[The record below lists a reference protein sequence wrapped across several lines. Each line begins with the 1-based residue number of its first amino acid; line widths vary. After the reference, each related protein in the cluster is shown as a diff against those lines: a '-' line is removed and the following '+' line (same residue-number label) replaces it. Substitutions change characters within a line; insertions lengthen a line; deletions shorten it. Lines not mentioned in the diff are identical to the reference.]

1 MKVFCHFEDREEI
14 RGLSGFFRVFLSTF
28 GLVLELVSGV
38 DEVRLVGVLVQFDG
52 LVLVL
57 RVFLSTFGLVLILVA
72 RLLPV
77 IGLVAVELSGLVEV
91 PVIGLGLLL
100 VCKIFSIIK
109 TPLIKLQLP
118 IHSDLFLVVW
128 KFPSLLASREL

>member
-1 MKVFCHFEDREEI
+1 MVEI
-14 RGLSGFFRVFLSTF
+14 PVIGLELGGLVEVVQVFLSTF

-38 DEVRLVGVLVQFDG
+38 DEVRLAGVLVQSDG

-57 RVFLSTFGLVLILVA
+57 RVFLSAFGLVLILVA

-100 VCKIFSIIK
+100 VRKIFSLIE
-109 TPLIKLQLP
+109 TLLIKPQLT

-128 KFPSLLASREL
+128 KFASLWSSR